1 MQMTA
6 GTEVDHCYLGHLRR
20 CPIMQS
26 ARVVPPV
33 SVLTPSL
40 SELSALED
48 IGPLSAIV

>member
-1 MQMTA
+1 MTA
-6 GTEVDHCYLGHLRR
+6 GIEVDHCYLAHLRR

-33 SVLTPSL
+33 DVLTPSL
-40 SELSALED
+40 SELSALDD